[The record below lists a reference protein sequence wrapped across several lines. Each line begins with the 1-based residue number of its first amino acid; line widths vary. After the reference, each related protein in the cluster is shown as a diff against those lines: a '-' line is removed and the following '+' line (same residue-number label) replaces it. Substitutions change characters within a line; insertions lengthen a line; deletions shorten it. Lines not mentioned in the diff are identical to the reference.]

1 MIAIALAS
9 YAVFSWDVPY
19 VILHPTV
26 PVNILGEQDGT
37 DILNVVGHD
46 SYPTDGALALTA
58 VSIEGSRANPAS
70 FYQLLAA
77 LVDPKTK
84 IYNVDVI
91 EPVFDG
97 PHVNVP
103 SGSDIRQS
111 ENAARAL
118 VLRRL
123 GIPFK
128 TRVFV
133 NGVYSKSPAKGV
145 LEGGDYIETFN
156 GHPVRTE
163 TELRNMV
170 QASGNARNV
179 TLGIERDGQHKSV
192 TVKLAKYRDV
202 YFMGILPG
210 EKYVFPFKINI
221 TLNDL
226 DGPSAGLMM
235 ALSVYDELTPGNLTG
250 GERFSGTGTI
260 SQYGTVGAI
269 GGIRQ
274 KMIGAVDAGYKYF
287 FAPAANCNE
296 VVGNVPDGLRVFK
309 VRTFDDALRV
319 IDTVTSRG
327 DVESLPTCTN

>member
-1 MIAIALAS
+1 
-9 YAVFSWDVPY
+9 
-19 VILHPTV
+19 
-26 PVNILGEQDGT
+26 
-37 DILNVVGHD
+37 
-46 SYPTDGALALTA
+46 
-58 VSIEGSRANPAS
+58 
-70 FYQLLAA
+70 
-77 LVDPKTK
+77 
-84 IYNVDVI
+84 
-91 EPVFDG
+91 
-97 PHVNVP
+97 
-103 SGSDIRQS
+103 
-111 ENAARAL
+111 
-118 VLRRL
+118 
-123 GIPFK
+123 
-128 TRVFV
+128 
-133 NGVYSKSPAKGV
+133 
-145 LEGGDYIETFN
+145 
-156 GHPVRTE
+156 
-163 TELRNMV
+163 
-170 QASGNARNV
+170 
-179 TLGIERDGQHKSV
+179 LGIERDGQHKSV

-287 FAPAANCNE
+287 FAPVANCNE

-327 DVESLPTCTN
+327 DVESLPTCNN